1 MFTRPPRESDFT
13 PPRAGLTPRSR
24 WTITA
29 CAVLMLLAGCKSK
42 GSNGGLMRGLGMGG
56 GSSGSLTS
64 RGDPLLG
71 GARIPP
77 QNLPIPNRGDSAQSR
92 DPLLS
97 PGIPTGKAT
106 PTERTDRGGAA
117 KDKDKEQASIRR
129 DDPFRP
135 GRAQTA
141 AALAGRTIPPD
152 NLLAIGSRDPAI
164 TPASGTDGVSPFQLP
179 GDGASGVRIAAGEV
193 AAALRNLGATVEPP
207 ERTTEG
213 YIIRVTVPIGKPGA
227 DGRPGLIRQY
237 EGFGPT
243 AAQAAA
249 DALTQIRGDVGNR

>member
-1 MFTRPPRESDFT
+1 
-13 PPRAGLTPRSR
+13 
-24 WTITA
+24 
-29 CAVLMLLAGCKSK
+29 MLLAGCKSK

-56 GSSGSLTS
+56 GSPGSLTS

-97 PGIPTGKAT
+97 TGVPTGKTA
-106 PTERTDRGGAA
+106 PTERTDRGEPK
-117 KDKDKEQASIRR
+117 KDQASIRR

-141 AALAGRTIPPD
+141 AALAARTIATD
-152 NLLAIGSRDPAI
+152 DTLAIGDRNPTI
-164 TPASGTDGVSPFQLP
+164 TPASGTDGPAPFQLP
-179 GDGASGVRIAAGEV
+179 GGVKPLADGISATDV
-193 AAALRNLGATVEPP
+193 AAALRNLGATIDPP
-207 ERTTEG
+207 ERTAEG

-237 EGFGPT
+237 EGIGTT
-243 AAQAAA
+243 AAMAAA
-249 DALTQIRGDVGNR
+249 DALTQIRGDVGSR